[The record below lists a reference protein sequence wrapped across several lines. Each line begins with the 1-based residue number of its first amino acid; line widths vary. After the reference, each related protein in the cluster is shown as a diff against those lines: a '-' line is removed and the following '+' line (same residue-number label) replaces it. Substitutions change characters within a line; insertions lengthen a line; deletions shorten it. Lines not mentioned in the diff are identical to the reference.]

1 VWDKEIGWGPF
12 PLIALLYT
20 PDGRLAYGRADAT
33 VVMSEC
39 PGEITA
45 YGAGCAGS
53 GGFVPAL
60 GVTGCATAG
69 GAIEVS
75 ISQALGGSTAFM
87 LLGLGQGSSPLKG
100 CTLLVDPVLPTI
112 VPLGLAGSGA
122 GNGSLVLPAILPP
135 SIPDVL
141 FTLQAWIQ
149 DAGAVKGWA
158 TTNGVQVS
166 LE

>member
-1 VWDKEIGWGPF
+1 MGFI
-12 PLIALLYT
+12 T
-20 PDGRLAYGRADAT
+20 DAT

-69 GAIEVS
+69 GAMDVS

-87 LLGLGQGSSPLKG
+87 LLGLGQGSIPLKG
-100 CTLLVDPVLPTI
+100 CTLLVDPLLPTI
-112 VPLGLAGSGA
+112 VPLGLGGVGP
-122 GNGSLVLPAILPP
+122 GNGALTLPAILP
-135 SIPDVL
+135 STIPDMV
-141 FTLQAWIQ
+141 FTLQAWVK
-149 DAGAVKGWA
+149 DAGAAKGWA

-166 LE
+166 IQ